1 VTRRAAALWVRG
13 ALRRPA
19 RGLLVVGGLLAMVL
33 TVAAVVVASDTLRQ
47 VFVADAKAQWGSV
60 DVTVS
65 APGNQL
71 LDEGLARLIGS
82 EAPARAWA
90 GRLILPAVT
99 GHTTARD
106 PHTQLL
112 GLSTEER
119 TFAEP
124 LSGTGTLRTARL
136 GQHEVI
142 VNDRLAGRLGLS
154 LGDRLTLTIA
164 VPHTEWDTSDG
175 RVLKERAAAA
185 VPWRVSVAGIAADD
199 GVADLGRT
207 ANVLARLDATQR
219 ATGLPGKVSA
229 LHADGPTD
237 RLLTAYREWEN
248 QLGLDAVAVK
258 REALA
263 IADDESGQFIGI
275 FASLALL
282 VALGSAALTVNLI
295 VLLGYERSREVAL
308 LRAMGASKRTVTA
321 LLCAEGAVY
330 TVVASAAGTV
340 LAVPLGS
347 LLAARVAAH
356 FASIELGRGREFAT
370 VAAELRPAALAVAV
384 VLVLGIGL
392 FTVFVAARR
401 VASLDVERV
410 LRGLPPSVAARAPS
424 GGRRPALAAGAGLL
438 LLGMGITATSG
449 AGFLRFAGLSLL
461 MVAVWLHA
469 RRTVGRRGID
479 TWAAAAGLAWFII
492 APAVL
497 GDFGGGVESGFAL
510 LAVAGAGAV
519 TCATVLAGTRLR
531 SVMRLVRGYLPR
543 GRVQAATRTAGAWA
557 EQHRGRS
564 GAVIGLVAVTLFMV
578 GVMSVLGRTTAI
590 DVDRQRGGFDAV
602 GTSVGPVDPG
612 ALARGDG
619 VANLV
624 ALEHTML
631 DEGSFAT
638 EGTNRTRADLR
649 WPVRLIRADHELAQA
664 QSFGLA
670 AALPEYPTTGAAI
683 RDALAGDGVVLDRY
697 STPDGAQPGDDVML
711 DVGRGERTFK
721 LLAVADTYLL
731 GGVVMGPAAYDELV
745 ANQGPT
751 LVLATARPGTDAATL
766 ADALTETGRQAG
778 LTVRPMAEVAEEI
791 TAINATF
798 TDVFARVL
806 QAGLA
811 VALFAVGALVHRA
824 VSERRAEFALLRATG
839 FRRQDLTVAVLAEPM
854 LLGVTGIGIGMV
866 AGLGTLALLFWRG
879 YADLAFDVRWT
890 QLGSTAA
897 ISLTL
902 IAATCLLPALHAARR
917 DPDHDLRHV
926 S

>member
-1 VTRRAAALWVRG
+1 MTRRAAALWVRG
-13 ALRRPA
+13 ALRRPG

-33 TVAAVVVASDTLRQ
+33 TVAAAVVGSDTLRQ
-47 VFVADAKAQWGSV
+47 VFVADASAQWGTV

-71 LDEGLARLIGS
+71 L
-82 EAPARAWA
+82 
-90 GRLILPAVT
+90 
-99 GHTTARD
+99 
-106 PHTQLL
+106 
-112 GLSTEER
+112 GLSSEER
-119 TFAEP
+119 TFGEP
-124 LSGTGTLRTARL
+124 LSGTGTLRTELL
-136 GQHEVI
+136 GQHKVI
-142 VNDRLAGRLGLS
+142 VNDRLARRLGLS

-175 RVLKERAAAA
+175 RVLRERDAAA
-185 VPWRVSVAGIAADD
+185 VPWRVSVAGIAADT

-229 LHADGPTD
+229 LHADGDTD
-237 RLLTAYREWEN
+237 RLLAAYQEWEDR
-248 QLGLDAVAVK
+248 LGLDAVAVK
-258 REALA
+258 REAHA

-282 VALGSAALTVNLI
+282 VVLGSAALTVNLI

-308 LRAMGASKRTVTA
+308 LGAMGATRRTVTA
-321 LLCAEGAVY
+321 LLCAEGAAY
-330 TVVASAAGTV
+330 TVVATAVGTV
-340 LAVPLGS
+340 LAIPLGR
-347 LLAARVAAH
+347 LLAEQVATH

-370 VAAELRPAALAVAV
+370 VAAELRPASLAVAV
-384 VLVLGIGL
+384 ALVLGIGL
-392 FTVFVAARR
+392 VTVFVAARR

-410 LRGLPPSVAARAPS
+410 LRGLPPSLAAPPPS
-424 GGRRPALAAGAGLL
+424 WARRPALAAGAGLL

-461 MVAVWLHA
+461 LVAAWLHA
-469 RRTVGRRGID
+469 RRSRARRRLD
-479 TWAAAAGLAWFII
+479 TWAAAAGLAWFVV
-492 APAVL
+492 APAAL

-531 SVMRLVRGYLPR
+531 GVMRLVRGYLPR
-543 GRVQAATRTAGAWA
+543 GRAQAATRTAGAWA

-578 GVMSVLGRTTAI
+578 GVMSVLGRATAI

-602 GTSVGPVDPG
+602 GTSVGPVDPDT
-612 ALARGDG
+612 LADG
-619 VANLV
+619 NGIANMV

-638 EGTNRTRADLR
+638 EGDDGTRAELR
-649 WPVRLIRADHELAQA
+649 WPVRLIRGDHELAAA
-664 QSFGLA
+664 QSYRLA
-670 AALPEYPTTGAAI
+670 AALPEYPTAAAALY
-683 RDALAGDGVVLDRY
+683 DALDSGDGVVLDRY
-697 STPDGAQPGDDVML
+697 STPDGARPGDDVVL
-711 DVGRGERTFK
+711 DVGHGERTFE

-731 GGVVMGPAAYDELV
+731 GGAVIGSAVYDELV

-751 LVLATARPGTDAATL
+751 LVLASAEPGTPSSAVADVLNAA
-766 ADALTETGRQAG
+766 GGSAG
-778 LTVRPMAEVAEEI
+778 LTMRPMSEVAEEI

-798 TDVFARVL
+798 TDIFATVL

-824 VSERRAEFALLRATG
+824 TRERRAEFALLRATG
-839 FRRQDLTVAVLAEPM
+839 FRRRDLVLAVLAEPV
-854 LLGVTGIGIGMV
+854 LRGVTGIGIGIV

-879 YADLAFDVRWT
+879 YADLAFDVHWA
-890 QLGSTAA
+890 QLGGTAA
-897 ISLTL
+897 ISITL
-902 IAATCLLPALHAARR
+902 IVATCLLPALHAARR
-917 DPDHDLRHV
+917 EPDHDLRHI